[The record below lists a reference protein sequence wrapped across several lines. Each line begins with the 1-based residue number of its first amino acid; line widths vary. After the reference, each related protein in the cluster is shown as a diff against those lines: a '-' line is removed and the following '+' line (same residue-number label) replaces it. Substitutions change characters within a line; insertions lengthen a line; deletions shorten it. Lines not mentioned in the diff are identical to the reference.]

1 MALQDSYDSKITKLV
16 KVHSIILDIKKS
28 TLLSPLKQY
37 SDKILY
43 VTEDQTDVPLFAHP
57 IFDKDKDVV
66 YIDARPF
73 SSVERDGSLK
83 IRSEYDHELMIM
95 RAKLELAWIEK
106 DRNEFY
112 FATEYSQTIFVRWLC
127 ETISHRFG
135 LQPIQQ
141 VKLLA
146 LTGMFSIGQFFNGV
160 DELNRDRYLQ
170 FISRAY
176 MLDINT
182 VLEVADTI
190 EYGFPRDVTEYL
202 QSIAILDISPRLVSL
217 NAAVLYNMLSS
228 AWFINANALQI
239 VGLGIEYPPAF
250 TALVYLATQYSVFKR
265 SGIGMRVDKTNRQ
278 NNHAVFTRQLNS
290 LVAAYD
296 KE

>member
-16 KVHSIILDIKKS
+16 KVPSIILDIKKS
-28 TLLSPLKQY
+28 TLISPLKQY

-43 VTEDQTDVPLFAHP
+43 VTEEQTDVPLFTHP

-73 SSVERDGSLK
+73 TSVERDGSLK

-160 DELNRDRYLQ
+160 DELNKNRYLQ
-170 FISRAY
+170 YISRAY

-190 EYGFPRDVTEYL
+190 EYGFPRDVTE
-202 QSIAILDISPRLVSL
+202 
-217 NAAVLYNMLSS
+217 
-228 AWFINANALQI
+228 
-239 VGLGIEYPPAF
+239 
-250 TALVYLATQYSVFKR
+250 
-265 SGIGMRVDKTNRQ
+265 
-278 NNHAVFTRQLNS
+278 
-290 LVAAYD
+290 
-296 KE
+296 